1 MKALKIESFGAPS
14 EGLKYVDVEDT
25 PLGAKEARVR
35 IEVAGINP
43 SDVGNINGAKIRSEL
58 APLFEGGVLGP
69 ILQKVTLWR
78 MYAAYE
84 RVASSAPGK
93 VVLLMNR

>member
-35 IEVAGINP
+35 IEAAGINP

-58 APLFEGGVLGP
+58 APPLRVERWGP
-69 ILQKVTLWR
+69 ILQNVTLWR
-78 MYAAYE
+78 MYA
-84 RVASSAPGK
+84 G
-93 VVLLMNR
+93 L